1 LRTVIGMPE
10 TIPQQPASASPPT
23 RRRALVAAS
32 IGNFIEWY
40 DFTVYGLV
48 AVLIAP
54 LFFPGT

>member
-1 LRTVIGMPE
+1 M
-10 TIPQQPASASPPT
+10 SASRT
-23 RRRALVAAS
+23 AVIAGAV
-32 IGNFIEWY
+32 GNFIEWY